1 MYIYYQPTE
10 YPTHHP
16 LPLYMCGGNGK
27 KPNGPKLPARI
38 EKNGKTYLI
47 IHNPKNPRDPILKE
61 IK

>member
-1 MYIYYQPTE
+1 MYLYYQPTKF
-10 YPTHHP
+10 PSHHL
-16 LPLYMCGGNGK
+16 LPLYMPGGNRK
-27 KPNGPKLPARI
+27 KPNGPKLPGRI